1 MTKIKLK
8 RACKIFV
15 NLMPFNY
22 AEGWVEVDEKHLKEL
37 RKLGAVSSE
46 KPQLEI
52 EVKNGGNTS
61 LLETKRRG
69 RSPILH
75 ASK

>member
-1 MTKIKLK
+1 MTKVRLK
-8 RACKIFV
+8 RECSVFV
-15 NLMPFNY
+15 NCVRY
-22 AEGWVEVDEKHLKEL
+22 EYKEGWVEVDEKHLKEL
-37 RKLGAVSSE
+37 RKLGAVSAE

-52 EVKNGGNTS
+52 EVKNGGNAT
-61 LLETKRRG
+61 LLESKRRG